1 LTSSPESSTIPTTG
15 RNAAERRPRAVIKKS
30 VAFDEAVGREA
41 LKRAG
46 ERGFSRFV
54 NDAVARRL
62 QALRVAELLSQL
74 DGELGPVPPDVIADV
89 EAEWDAA
96 TRPR

>member
-1 LTSSPESSTIPTTG
+1 M
-15 RNAAERRPRAVIKKS
+15 AVIKKS

-41 LKRAG
+41 LERAG

-54 NDAVARRL
+54 NDAVAQRL
-62 QALRVAELLSQL
+62 QALRVAELLSEL
-74 DGELGPVPPDVIADV
+74 DEELGPVPPDVIADV